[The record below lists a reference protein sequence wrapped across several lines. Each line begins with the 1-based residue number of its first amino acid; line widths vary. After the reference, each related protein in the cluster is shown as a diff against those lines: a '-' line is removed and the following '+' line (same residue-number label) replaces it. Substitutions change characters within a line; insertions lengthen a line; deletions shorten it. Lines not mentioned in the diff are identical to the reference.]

1 MKQATCNPTQTP
13 VPQADGW
20 MCTDALSTVR
30 HRVCRA
36 AARAM
41 QQGATSRHPHALM
54 RPAPVVHGHVR
65 ARPHMHLLLH
75 APAGP
80 KSCSRPVYMDGYGQA
95 RVCRE
100 LPLKPV
106 QCSYFSRCVPTR
118 ALAPCLLAACL
129 RILAADPPAPPRSPM
144 LAFLLRCPYIIVL
157 CQLRSEQ
164 AKAP

>member
-54 RPAPVVHGHVR
+54 RPAPVCTCTCACSKAAHAFAAACSCWSKVLQQACLHGWLW
-65 ARPHMHLLLH
+65 P
-75 APAGP
+75 
-80 KSCSRPVYMDGYGQA
+80 GQGLQG
-95 RVCRE
+95 V
-100 LPLKPV
+100 PLKPV
-106 QCSYFSRCVPTR
+106 QCYISRVVCPRVRSPRASSLIAFAFSRPT
-118 ALAPCLLAACL
+118 LLCLLAPQCSPFFFDA
-129 RILAADPPAPPRSPM
+129 RIL
-144 LAFLLRCPYIIVL
+144 LC